1 MSPPPQPAYLV
12 VLHHVL
18 VAQDIAQAIAEWDPA
33 AALGGRIL
41 LARDAQEALARIGGV
56 SRLAVA
62 FVAAAPAAFRG
73 SALEAMI
80 AARDG
85 RAVLMGEQAE
95 QAPEG
100 FPVLAR
106 PFRTRDVHALLAR
119 LRRT

>member
-1 MSPPPQPAYLV
+1 MFLWHRTSRRPSPNGIRPRRWADGSFWPAMRRRP
-12 VLHHVL
+12 
-18 VAQDIAQAIAEWDPA
+18 WP
-33 AALGGRIL
+33 GS
-41 LARDAQEALARIGGV
+41 GGV